1 MTKDKELTKQRIIN
15 TVGKIFKTE
24 GQKGLYIARIAKEA
38 DVDRS
43 LIYQYFGKDVR
54 NIIEAYIVQKDYWLR
69 FFEKIN
75 AEVSRSNHESG
86 KDLIIEILQKQW
98 EYFSADQEM
107 QHMILWEL
115 SGDSEFMRSIHNT
128 REVMGESILKLADE
142 KFANS
147 AVKFR
152 PIAVLLLGG
161 IYYANVH
168 ALYNGS
174 IMCGMDVKS
183 KEGQIE
189 LLKAIQ
195 QIIEWAYQNA

>member
-1 MTKDKELTKQRIIN
+1 
-15 TVGKIFKTE
+15 
-24 GQKGLYIARIAKEA
+24 
-38 DVDRS
+38 
-43 LIYQYFGKDVR
+43 
-54 NIIEAYIVQKDYWLR
+54 
-69 FFEKIN
+69 
-75 AEVSRSNHESG
+75 
-86 KDLIIEILQKQW
+86 
-98 EYFSADQEM
+98 
-107 QHMILWEL
+107 
-115 SGDSEFMRSIHNT
+115 MRSIHNT

>member
-15 TVGKIFKTE
+15 AVGKIFKTE

-54 NIIEAYIVQKDYWLR
+54 NIIEGYIVQKDYWLR

>member
-15 TVGKIFKTE
+15 AVGKIFKTE